1 MKMLE
6 RLKDLE
12 QQYVFLRWV
21 TGNEYGKIEYVGDDF
36 IEFSI
41 IDVDSMEYRETILL
55 NSQLVLEITFGG
67 ADVARII
74 AERSSQLPSIGEN

>member
-21 TGNEYGKIEYVGDDF
+21 TGNEYGKIEYVGEDF
-36 IEFSI
+36 LEFSI
-41 IDVDSMEYRETILL
+41 IDVDTMEYSETILL
-55 NSQLVLEITFGG
+55 NSQLILEITFGG
-67 ADVARII
+67 SDVARII
-74 AERSSQLPSIGEN
+74 AERSSKLTSEW

>member
-1 MKMLE
+1 MLE

-21 TGNEYGKIEYVGDDF
+21 TGNEYGKIDYVGSDF

-41 IDVDSMEYRETILL
+41 IDV
-55 NSQLVLEITFGG
+55 N
-67 ADVARII
+67 RISNLAI
-74 AERSSQLPSIGEN
+74 VIIFVFIKCHPHN